1 MSVHCTFLVLL
12 EGHPPPPLLPT
23 MSTAEMMVAG
33 HTFFVFLTFSRGK
46 LEKNL
51 EQIPYQNIFVPRS
64 CIWFG
69 LATQNLF
76 TLDIHRRIFRRV
88 KSKMADYL
96 TEIT

>member
-1 MSVHCTFLVLL
+1 METKIYSYLHLCIDNTFWIILYSCIHEVEAVLI
-12 EGHPPPPLLPT
+12 LLYN
-23 MSTAEMMVAG
+23 SQ
-33 HTFFVFLTFSRGK
+33 RK

-64 CIWFG
+64 CIRSG
-69 LATQNLF
+69 LVTQNLF

-88 KSKMADYL
+88 KSKMAEDL

>member
-1 MSVHCTFLVLL
+1 METKIYSHLHLCIDNTFWIILYSCIHEVEAVLI
-12 EGHPPPPLLPT
+12 LLYN
-23 MSTAEMMVAG
+23 SQ
-33 HTFFVFLTFSRGK
+33 RK

-64 CIWFG
+64 CIRSG
-69 LATQNLF
+69 LVTQNLF

-88 KSKMADYL
+88 KSKMAEDL

>member
-1 MSVHCTFLVLL
+1 MFSHRKIKMLL
-12 EGHPPPPLLPT
+12 FISLI
-23 MSTAEMMVAG
+23 SQ
-33 HTFFVFLTFSRGK
+33 RK
-46 LEKNL
+46 LAKNL
-51 EQIPYQNIFVPRS
+51 KQITYQNICVPRS
-64 CIWFG
+64 CIRSV